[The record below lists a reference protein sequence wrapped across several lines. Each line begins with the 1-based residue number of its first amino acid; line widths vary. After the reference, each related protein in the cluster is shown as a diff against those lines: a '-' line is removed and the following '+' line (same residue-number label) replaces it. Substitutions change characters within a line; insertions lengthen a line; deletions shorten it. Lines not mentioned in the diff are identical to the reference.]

1 MLVGATGAGKS
12 TLIDGLV
19 SYILG
24 VTWEDDARFTI
35 IDLKP
40 EEKGR
45 DQTQSQTEWITC
57 YTFNWMPGCHLNI
70 IDTPGFGDTRGM

>member
-45 DQTQSQTEWITC
+45 DQVITAS
-57 YTFNWMPGCHLNI
+57 
-70 IDTPGFGDTRGM
+70 